1 MGTFT
6 GIYLP
11 LPHNRKS
18 NADESFRLS
27 EEMLPRDLE
36 HLFPGQGEECGHKS
50 GLSP

>member
-18 NADESFRLS
+18 NADESNRVS

-36 HLFPGQGEECGHKS
+36 HLLSGQGEERGHKG